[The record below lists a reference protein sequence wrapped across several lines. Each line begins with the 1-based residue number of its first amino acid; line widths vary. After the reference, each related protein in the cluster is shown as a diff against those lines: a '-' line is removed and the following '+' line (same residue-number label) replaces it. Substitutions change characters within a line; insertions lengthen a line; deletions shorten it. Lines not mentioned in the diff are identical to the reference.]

1 LVYFNVFLDGE
12 TRFYVGNKYIFEHV
26 ANNTRLYL
34 MACIIEFAVR
44 KLQNNIT
51 RSVREIEERK

>member
-1 LVYFNVFLDGE
+1 VFLDGE